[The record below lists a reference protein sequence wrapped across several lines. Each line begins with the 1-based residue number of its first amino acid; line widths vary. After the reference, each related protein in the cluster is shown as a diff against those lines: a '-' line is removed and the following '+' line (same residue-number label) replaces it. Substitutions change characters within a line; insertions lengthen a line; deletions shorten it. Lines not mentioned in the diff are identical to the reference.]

1 MSRRFL
7 LIDDDPDDGL
17 IFCEALREIDPNIV
31 CDLEQEAKAAIARIA
46 DQTMTPDLIFLDLN
60 MPVIDGWQVL
70 RAIKS
75 NPSSQSIPVVI
86 YSTSPLERDIARAK
100 DFGASA
106 YFSKPLDFIELRN
119 NLGLIISAFD
129 KRAFDKKLLS
139 DFQY

>member
-17 IFCEALREIDPNIV
+17 IFCEALLELDPTIA
-31 CDLEQEAKAAIARIA
+31 CDLVQEAKVAIAKIV
-46 DQTMTPDLIFLDLN
+46 DHIVKPDLIFLDLN

-75 NPSSQSIPVVI
+75 NPASQSIPVVI
-86 YSTSPLERDIARAK
+86 YSTSPMDHDIARAK
-100 DFGASA
+100 KFGASG
-106 YFSKPLDFIELRN
+106 YFTKPLDFIELRI
-119 NLGLIISAFD
+119 NLGSIISAFD
-129 KRAFDKKLLS
+129 KGELNKIPS